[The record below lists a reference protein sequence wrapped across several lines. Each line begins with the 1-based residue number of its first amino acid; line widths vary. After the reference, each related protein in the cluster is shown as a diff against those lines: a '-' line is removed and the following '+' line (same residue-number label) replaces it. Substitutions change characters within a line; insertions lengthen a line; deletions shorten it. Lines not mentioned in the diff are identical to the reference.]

1 MGVGD
6 VPWPGCAHD
15 DAQLMATPFAPIDVI
30 LIAWNRPE
38 SLQRLVRS
46 LSNAEY
52 DTNARI
58 SLTFALDFAGNS
70 SVDARSMP
78 SRTRSLRGRMAWCAC
93 SVGENVPAYATM
105 CLARGVPAATTIRQ
119 LYSSRTILRSRRSGG
134 IGCKHAFGNT
144 RPHRAFSASRSSR
157 PTR

>member
-1 MGVGD
+1 
-6 VPWPGCAHD
+6 
-15 DAQLMATPFAPIDVI
+15 MAAPFAPIDVI

-70 SVDARSMP
+70 SVDGAIDAIAL
-78 SRTRSLRGRMAWCAC
+78 SLA
-93 SVGENVPAYATM
+93 
-105 CLARGVPAATTIRQ
+105 
-119 LYSSRTILRSRRSGG
+119 
-134 IGCKHAFGNT
+134 
-144 RPHRAFSASRSSR
+144 
-157 PTR
+157 